1 LLASFSFLLSS
12 VPLQDLDFKTSERN
26 RRHRRTSAANAD
38 TRRQQTN
45 ATSRCTTI
53 RLNEITG
60 LDTDTR
66 HDESVD
72 TLATLA
78 HSLVDLIA
86 KNIRNVDVSANLRSL
101 ESERASN
108 ILASVS
114 TTLSR
119 LRPDDHLDE
128 MTRDD
133 AVLGRSQLLVPN
145 RVAPQDYLPC
155 HIVPPL

>member
-12 VPLQDLDFKTSERN
+12 VPLQDLDLKTSERN
-26 RRHRRTSAANAD
+26 RRHRRTSAANTD

-45 ATSRCTTI
+45 ATRRCTTV
-53 RLNEITG
+53 RLNEVTG
-60 LDTDTR
+60 LDTGTR
-66 HDESVD
+66 HDESID
-72 TLATLA
+72 ALTALA
-78 HSLVDLIA
+78 HSLMDLIT
-86 KNIRNVDVSANLRSL
+86 KNVSDIHVLPELRSL